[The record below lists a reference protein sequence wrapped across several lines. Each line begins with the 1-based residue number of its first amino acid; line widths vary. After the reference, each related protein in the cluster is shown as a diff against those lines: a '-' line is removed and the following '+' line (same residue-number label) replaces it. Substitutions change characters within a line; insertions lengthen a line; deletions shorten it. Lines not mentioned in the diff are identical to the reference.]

1 MSNATITPI
10 LIEPK
15 FVERIWGYVDL
26 RPWMERE
33 PDGRPIGEVWLNGDE
48 CVAASGPLTGESV
61 AELFKKYPSE
71 LLGSGTKESQSP
83 LLIKLIFAKEK
94 LSVQVHPDD
103 AMAQKYGDP
112 RGKTEC
118 WAVLE
123 AQPDATVAVGLKA
136 GVTVADVERG
146 INDHTLEEM
155 LNIVPVVK
163 GEMIYV
169 DSGTVHA
176 ILPGSQLLEV
186 QQNCDLTYRLY
197 DYGRPRELH
206 IEKGLEALRLTTSAG
221 KVAPRELGD
230 RTLLI
235 DTNYFRIERLELG
248 GSMKKAAI
256 DGGLAGKLNYIY
268 VASGAGRLVSSDA
281 AAIEL
286 KAQSMVLVPALVGDY
301 TIEAAGKMEIYRI
314 VYPR

>member
-1 MSNATITPI
+1 MSNSAITPI

-26 RPWMERE
+26 RPWVNRE

-48 CVAASGPLTGESV
+48 CVAAGGPYDEMSI
-61 AELFKKYPSE
+61 AQIFRNYPRE
-71 LLGSGTKESQSP
+71 MLGNDGSGTQSP
-83 LLIKLIFAKEK
+83 LLIKLIFAREK

-123 AQPDATVAVGLKA
+123 AQPGAQVAVGLKP

-146 INDHTLEEM
+146 IQEHTLEEM
-155 LNIVPVVK
+155 LNIVAVEK

-206 IEKGLEALRLTTSAG
+206 IEKGLEALRLTTDAG

-235 DTNYFRIERLELG
+235 DKKYFRIERIELS
-248 GSMKKAAI
+248 GSMTKTAF
-256 DGGLAGKLNYIY
+256 DGGIAGKLNYIY
-268 VASGAGRLVSSDA
+268 VASGAGRLVCGDA
-281 AAIEL
+281 GIEL
-286 KAQSMVLVPALVGDY
+286 KAQRMVLLPALVGEY
-301 TIEAAGKMEIYRI
+301 SIESAEKIEIYRI
-314 VYPR
+314 VDMS